1 MRPSELLLQRFQH
14 RPTEGQLRLFE
25 NLDRFLLDQQEE
37 RHAFLLRGYAGTG
50 KTTALSALVQVLP
63 HFGYRYMLMAPTGRA
78 AKVMSGYAKRQAF
91 TIHKIIYRHQMS
103 EESSDYKEAALQKN
117 YHKDTLFII
126 DEASML
132 SDTPS
137 GGSYG
142 LLKDLLSFMYSQPG
156 NKLLLIGDDAQLP
169 PVHQAGSPALDLGYL
184 RHTHRLSIEEVQL
197 TEVVRQEKASGI
209 LYNAT
214 NLRQELAKSTPEV
227 QLHTT
232 SFDDTFRM
240 TSERLEDGLRYA
252 YNKYGE
258 ENSIIIC
265 RSNKAAVQYNAYI
278 RRTIHFTENE
288 LDAGDLIMIA
298 KNNYTWLP
306 DDSPAGFLANG
317 DFAEVTKIITLE
329 EMHGF
334 RFARVMLRL
343 PDYPDSSTFE
353 AMLILDSLH
362 APHPALSPEDNK
374 KLYQAVRADY
384 EELQGKELKEAMKA
398 DPYLNALQVK
408 FAYALTCHKSQGGQ
422 WEAVFVDQGYLTDDK
437 IGQEWV
443 RWLYTAITRSTKEL
457 YLINFNK
464 NFFC

>member
-1 MRPSELLLQRFQH
+1 MLPSDLLLQRFQH
-14 RPTEGQLRLFE
+14 RPTEGQVRLFQQL
-25 NLDRFLLDQQEE
+25 NHFLLEPEE

-50 KTTALSALVQVLP
+50 KTTAVSALVQVLP
-63 HFGYRYMLMAPTGRA
+63 SFNYRYMLMAPTGRA
-78 AKVMSGYAKRQAF
+78 AKVMSGYARRQAF
-91 TIHKIIYRHQMS
+91 TIHKIIYRHQIN
-103 EESSDYKEAALQKN
+103 EESSDYQGSDLQKN

-142 LLKDLLSFMYSQPG
+142 LLKDLVNFVYSQSG
-156 NKLLLIGDDAQLP
+156 NKLMLIGDDAQLP
-169 PVHQAGSPALDLGYL
+169 PVHQAASPALDVGYL
-184 RHTHRLSIEEVQL
+184 RQNHRLTVEEVQL

-209 LYNAT
+209 LFNAT
-214 NLRQELAKSTPEV
+214 NLRQEVVKAAPEV

-258 ENSIIIC
+258 ENSLIIC
-265 RSNKAAVQYNAYI
+265 RSNKAAVQYNQYI
-278 RRTIHFTENE
+278 RRAIHFSESE

-306 DDSPAGFLANG
+306 EDSPAGFLANG
-317 DFAEVTKIITLE
+317 DFAEVSKIVTFE

-334 RFARVMLRL
+334 RYARVMLRL
-343 PDYPDSSTFE
+343 PDYPNTPSFE

-362 APHPALSPEDNK
+362 APHPALSTEDNK
-374 KLYQAVRADY
+374 RLYQAVRHDY
-384 EELQGKELKEAMKA
+384 EDLHGKELKEALRS

-408 FAYALTCHKSQGGQ
+408 FAYALTCHKAQGGQ
-422 WEAVFVDQGYLTDDK
+422 WEAVFVDQGYLTEEK
-437 IGQEWV
+437 ISVDWV